1 MFTYFKLKQ
10 NWKFNILANLV
21 SLNCRLNASKRSV
34 LFQIHYFLKWIT
46 SRILVQLLHTII
58 LPTIKCF
65 DEKSIVF
72 WIVAANK
79 WNKIF
84 YNLSEIWKNLTFIS
98 LTSLS
103 EILRMKND
111 VWTISQI
118 HFDYPS
124 STHRWII
131 KVGVGF
137 NSFFSNKNTL
147 LSLSLSLTI

>member
-1 MFTYFKLKQ
+1 MLTFFKLKQ
-10 NWKFNILANLV
+10 NCKFNILANLV

-46 SRILVQLLHTII
+46 SRILVQLLHTNI
-58 LPTIKCF
+58 LPAIKCF
-65 DEKSIVF
+65 DEKSIAL
-72 WIVAANK
+72 WIDAANK

-84 YNLSEIWKNLTFIS
+84 YNLSEISKNLTFIS

-137 NSFFSNKNTL
+137 NSFFL
-147 LSLSLSLTI
+147 